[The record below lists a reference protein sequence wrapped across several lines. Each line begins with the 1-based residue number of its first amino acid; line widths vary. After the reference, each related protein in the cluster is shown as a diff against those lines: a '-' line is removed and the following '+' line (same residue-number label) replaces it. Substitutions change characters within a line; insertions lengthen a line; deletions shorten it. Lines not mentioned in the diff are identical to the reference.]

1 MKLLLNRASVLLF
14 LSLLLVL
21 GLVVFTV
28 KYFNH
33 AAAWAHY
40 PANRHFYADGKLV
53 SSATIYDRA
62 GNILL
67 QMADSAPEF
76 NRDITVR
83 TAMMHATGDL
93 HGNVVTG
100 AQVAFR
106 DRLSGWT
113 IFSGASRP
121 HHIPGARNELT
132 LTLDADLCAVAYKE
146 LNGRRGTVGVYNYQ
160 TGEILCMVSTPSFDP
175 ENPPDVQASPERYE
189 GVYLNRLF
197 SATYPPG
204 SVFKL
209 VIAAAALDNPGSV
222 DDPLYHCDGTLHLG
236 EDRVTCPAAHGEVTL
251 EEALARSCN
260 IAFAQITLEL
270 GADELQRYANLA
282 GFNSGLEVNGIKT
295 AAGKVDVSDARSADL
310 AWAGIGQYTNTANP
324 LNFMAYMGAIANDG
338 VRVTPRILRDKG
350 WLSWITTPAGETHR
364 LLLADT
370 ARELKRMMRNN
381 TLSAYGEE
389 NFRNLELCA
398 KSGTAEVGGGQRPH
412 AWFAGFLDREDFPL
426 AFVVIIENG
435 GSGSKVAGPV
445 AAKVLQAAVSRE

>member
-14 LSLLLVL
+14 LSLLLVF
-21 GLVVFTV
+21 GLLAFTV
-28 KYFNH
+28 KYFHN
-33 AAAWAHY
+33 ASAWAHY

-53 SSATIYDRA
+53 SSATIYDRS

-67 QMADSAPEF
+67 QMADDTIEF

-83 TAMMHATGDL
+83 TAVMHATGDL
-93 HGNVVTG
+93 HGSVVTG

-106 DRLSGWT
+106 DRLSGWN
-113 IFSGASRP
+113 ILSGASRF
-121 HHIPGARNELT
+121 HNKSSTRKDLT

-160 TGEILCMVSTPSFDP
+160 TGEILCMVSAPSFDP
-175 ENPPDVQASPERYE
+175 ENPPDVQGNPEKYE
-189 GVYLNRLF
+189 GVYINRLL

-209 VIAAAALDNPGSV
+209 VTAAAALDHPGST
-222 DDPLYHCDGTLHLG
+222 DHKLYHCDGKLQIG
-236 EDRVTCPAAHGEVTL
+236 EDWVTCLSVHGEVTL
-251 EEALARSCN
+251 EQALANSCN
-260 IAFAQITLEL
+260 VTFAQITLEL
-270 GADELQRYANLA
+270 GADTLQKYANLA
-282 GFNSGLEVNGIKT
+282 GFNSRLKVNGIKT
-295 AAGKVDVSDARSADL
+295 AAGKVDVSDARGVDL

-338 VRVTPRILRDKG
+338 VSITPSILWDKG
-350 WLSWITTPAGETHR
+350 MMSFITTSAGEKKR
-364 LLLADT
+364 MLSAET
-370 ARELKRMMRNN
+370 AQKLGRMMRNN
-381 TLSAYGEE
+381 TMSAYGEE
-389 NFRNLELCA
+389 NFRDLELCA
-398 KSGTAEVGGGQRPH
+398 KSGTAEVGGGQKPH

-435 GSGSKVAGPV
+435 GSGSKVAGSV